1 MSDQPAIVL
10 VHGAWGSPAM
20 WDYVISALPP
30 GHEVIV
36 ADLPSCS
43 RPGTSLE
50 DDAAHVEEIAG
61 DRSVVLVGHSY
72 GGAVIT
78 EAAARIPGARHLV
91 YVAAAM
97 PDAGESMFDWIIKR
111 STDQALPMELLD
123 DGTTTITIDID
134 NSPYDAETLARL
146 LRIGLRPFAISGAT
160 TALSAA
166 AWRSLPT
173 TYLVTTDD
181 DVIHPDTQREMA
193 ERAGTVVEI
202 EAHHQVQ
209 LSHPE
214 DVAAL
219 IVGAMH

>member
-1 MSDQPAIVL
+1 MTTTSIDADTYHTCAI
-10 VHGAWGSPAM
+10 
-20 WDYVISALPP
+20 
-30 GHEVIV
+30 
-36 ADLPSCS
+36 
-43 RPGTSLE
+43 
-50 DDAAHVEEIAG
+50 
-61 DRSVVLVGHSY
+61 
-72 GGAVIT
+72 
-78 EAAARIPGARHLV
+78 
-91 YVAAAM
+91 
-97 PDAGESMFDWIIKR
+97 
-111 STDQALPMELLD
+111 LD

-209 LSHPE
+209 LSHP
-214 DVAAL
+214 DAVAAL